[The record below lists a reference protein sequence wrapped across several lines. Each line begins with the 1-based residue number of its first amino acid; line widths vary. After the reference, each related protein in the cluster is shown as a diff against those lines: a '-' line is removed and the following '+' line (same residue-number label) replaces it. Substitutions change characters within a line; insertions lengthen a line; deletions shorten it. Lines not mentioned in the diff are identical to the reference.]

1 LRRTVLQI
9 VATIAGTALI
19 GAYYDYALVGALAGA
34 LLVIAWQ
41 LSSVHRLEQ
50 FLATWN
56 IDYLMEGSGIWP
68 RIFSRVNHLRRRGKF
83 HKKQYRDL
91 FREIR
96 RSTNAF
102 PDAAIILNSNDEIV
116 FANSSAESLV
126 GVHGRADRGRH
137 ISNLIRHPQFI
148 EYLKKGKFETGV
160 EIPAVKTAEG
170 WLYCLV
176 VPYGINQNL
185 LLVRDIT
192 ERKKM
197 IEMRR
202 DFVANASHELRT
214 PLTVIT
220 GYVEAMVDD
229 PVIPAEWRGPLQQM
243 QEQSIRMGH
252 IVNELL
258 ELSRIETRG
267 KLGLTDEVDV
277 SQLLVSAKRTAM
289 TGSKIPTIG
298 IEADE
303 ELRLA
308 GSRAE
313 IESLVLNLVSNA
325 VRHTP
330 EEGMVTLS
338 WQRRGE
344 WAELRVNDSGEG
356 IPEHLVP
363 RLTERFFRV
372 AEGRE
377 RENGGVGLGLA
388 IVKHIVQRHG
398 GELQITSKLGVGT
411 SVTCRFPPERIVGQP
426 ETAQQK

>member
-1 LRRTVLQI
+1 MQ
-9 VATIAGTALI
+9 IAGTIVAAALI
-19 GAYYDYALVGALAGA
+19 GAYYGYAVAGALVGSLI
-34 LLVIAWQ
+34 VIGWQ
-41 LSSVHRLEQ
+41 LSSVHRLEK
-50 FLATWN
+50 FMATWN
-56 IDYLMEGSGIWP
+56 ADYLKEGSGIWP

-83 HKKQYRDL
+83 HKTQYRDL

-96 RSTNAF
+96 RSTNAL
-102 PDAAIILNSNDEIV
+102 PDAAIILNSDDEIV
-116 FANSSAESLV
+116 FANASAESLV

-137 ISNLIRHPQFI
+137 VSNLIRHPQFI
-148 EYLKKGKFETGV
+148 EYLKKGKFESGV
-160 EIPAVKTAEG
+160 EIPSAKVAEG
-170 WLYCLV
+170 WLYCQI
-176 VPYGINQNL
+176 VPYAGNQRL
-185 LLVRDIT
+185 LLIRDIT
-192 ERKKM
+192 ERRKM

-214 PLTVIT
+214 PLTVIN

-229 PVIPAEWRGPLQQM
+229 TAITENWRGPLQQM
-243 QEQSIRMGH
+243 QQQANRMTN
-252 IVNELL
+252 IVDELL

-289 TGSKIPTIG
+289 VANRVPNIG

-303 ELRLA
+303 GLWLA

-330 EEGMVTLS
+330 QEGMVTLS

-372 AEGRE
+372 AEGRG
-377 RENGGVGLGLA
+377 RDNGGVGLGLA

-411 SVTCRFPPERIVGQP
+411 SVTCRFPPGRIVGQP